1 MSEDKNTEVQLTGY
15 LVKKLPWERS
25 TLTSIKKKLDQAYL
39 KGLQPRLRAIVLQR
53 RRHPDASNRGRPVD
67 LIDWAVRPA
76 TSMPTPSTTEQP
88 VTPLPV
94 RQQSP
99 NVQPAITARTASPEQ
114 VADSPLDAECGDYTT
129 PSQGRSLTTPT
140 YRPAADLASKRSV
153 SSKKKIRTA
162 SRRQLS
168 KSVSPL
174 YCAFKVLVNQ

>member
-1 MSEDKNTEVQLTGY
+1 M
-15 LVKKLPWERS
+15 
-25 TLTSIKKKLDQAYL
+25 

-94 RQQSP
+94 RQ
-99 NVQPAITARTASPEQ
+99 PAITARTASPEL
-114 VADSPLDAECGDYTT
+114 VADSPLDAACRDNTT
-129 PSQGRSLTTPT
+129 PSQGRSLPT
-140 YRPAADLASKRSV
+140 LTSRPAADLASKRSV
-153 SSKKKIRTA
+153 SSKKKNRTA

-168 KSVSPL
+168 KNVSPV
-174 YCAFKVLVNQ
+174 Y